1 MTTEPGGASDVAMN
15 EFGDP
20 NLTGWWIGLI
30 IGFVVV
36 VVVVV
41 VVGALLASAARI
53 ITQVRAATHL
63 LEGARTNT
71 QPLSELRRTDQ
82 TLRGIAADAIAARQA
97 LGG

>member
-1 MTTEPGGASDVAMN
+1 MIVALN

-20 NLTGWWIGLI
+20 NLTGWWVGLI
-30 IGFVVV
+30 IGFALI

-53 ITQVRAATHL
+53 IVQVRAATHL

-71 QPLSELRRTDQ
+71 QPLSELHRTDQ
-82 TLRGIAADAIAARQA
+82 TLRGIAADAVAARQA